1 VFCAC
6 ADVSARFGGSINGR
20 FGKAN
25 TALKRFDLVRPLRK
39 WKGRIEGP
47 PNSLLLE
54 AVEPA
59 DGCDFLG
66 ALELATNLSVES
78 RTVAEIV
85 A

>member
-47 PNSLLLE
+47 SNSLLLE
-54 AVEPA
+54 AAYNTSPLPT
-59 DGCDFLG
+59 F
-66 ALELATNLSVES
+66 
-78 RTVAEIV
+78 R
-85 A
+85 